1 MAYPSSYR
9 RIPAATTRVAFAM
22 LATLTALSSC
32 TSLNITNYYH
42 KHQFTLDGMAQT
54 YQKAWHNRHFSIEF
68 TNRSFDQVSLE
79 LDTDTLTYIYEFAVG
94 ETRMQDSIL
103 KYGYDSAAINN
114 LIFNMRSMECTW
126 INNLDYYTD
135 TTRHSLVYISL
146 WPKTFNL
153 PFVNKEYYI
162 LTYFSQPQ
170 YFDPE
175 GNLMTGRRLRRIR
188 KINGET
194 FKKINEK
201 VCYTISA
208 QFR

>member
-1 MAYPSSYR
+1 MRHPSSYLF
-9 RIPAATTRVAFAM
+9 I
-22 LATLTALSSC
+22 LATLTLSAC

-42 KHQFTLDGMAQT
+42 RHHDTLDGIARVYT
-54 YQKAWHNRHFSIEF
+54 KAWHNRHFSIEF
-68 TNRSFDQVSLE
+68 TDHSFDHVSLE
-79 LDTDTLTYIYEFAVG
+79 FDTDTLTYIYEFAVG
-94 ETRMQDSIL
+94 EPRMQDSIL
-103 KYGYDSAAINN
+103 KYGYDTGAINN
-114 LIFNMRSMECTW
+114 LIFNMQSMECTW
-126 INNLDYYTD
+126 INDLDYYTD

-146 WPKTFNL
+146 WPKAFDL
-153 PFVNKEYYI
+153 PFVNKKYYI

-170 YFDPE
+170 YFDME

-194 FKKINEK
+194 FKKINDK

>member
-1 MAYPSSYR
+1 MRHLSPYR
-9 RIPAATTRVAFAM
+9 PFTSVIHPAIVATIAS
-22 LATLTALSSC
+22 LALFTSC

-42 KHQFTLDGMAQT
+42 KHQYTLDGMARVYQT
-54 YQKAWHNRHFSIEF
+54 AWHNRHFSIEF
-68 TNRSFDQVSLE
+68 TDRTFNQVSLE
-79 LDTDTLTYIYEFAVG
+79 LDTDTLTYIYEFTAG
-94 ETRMQDSIL
+94 ESRMQDTIL
-103 KYGYDSAAINN
+103 KYGYDSAAIDN
-114 LIFNMRSMECTW
+114 LILNMRSMECTW
-126 INNLDYYTD
+126 INDLDYYTD

-153 PFVNKEYYI
+153 PFANKKYFI

-175 GNLMTGRRLRRIR
+175 GNLMTGRRLRHIR

-194 FKKINEK
+194 FKKINDK

>member
-1 MAYPSSYR
+1 MRKISSTLPTLP
-9 RIPAATTRVAFAM
+9 I
-22 LATLTALSSC
+22 LATLALLSSC

-42 KHQFTLDGMAQT
+42 KHHHTLDGMAQV

-68 TNRSFDQVSLE
+68 SDRSFDHVSLE
-79 LDTDTLTYIYEFAVG
+79 FDTDTLTYIYEFAVG
-94 ETRMQDSIL
+94 EPRMQDSIL
-103 KYGYDSAAINN
+103 KYGYDTAAINN
-114 LIFNMRSMECTW
+114 LIFNMQSMECTW
-126 INNLDYYTD
+126 INNLDYYSD

-153 PFVNKEYYI
+153 PFVNKKYYI

-170 YFDPE
+170 YFDSE

-188 KINGET
+188 QINGET
-194 FKKINEK
+194 FKKINDK

>member
-1 MAYPSSYR
+1 MPSGIRYS
-9 RIPAATTRVAFAM
+9 IILLGT
-22 LATLTALSSC
+22 LACSC
-32 TSLNITNYYH
+32 TSLNITNYYR
-42 KHQFTLDGMAQT
+42 KHQNTLDGISRV
-54 YQKAWHNRHFSIEF
+54 YQSAWHAHHFSIEF
-68 TNRSFDQVSLE
+68 TNRSFDQLSLE
-79 LDTDTLTYIYEFAVG
+79 FDTDTLTYIYEFTFG
-94 ETRMQDSIL
+94 EPRMQDSIL
-103 KYGYDSAAINN
+103 KFGYDTAAINS
-114 LIFNMRSMECTW
+114 LVSGMRSMECTW
-126 INNLDYYTD
+126 INNLDYYSD

-146 WPKTFNL
+146 WPRAFNL
-153 PFVNKEYYI
+153 PFANKKYYI

-194 FKKINEK
+194 FKKINDR